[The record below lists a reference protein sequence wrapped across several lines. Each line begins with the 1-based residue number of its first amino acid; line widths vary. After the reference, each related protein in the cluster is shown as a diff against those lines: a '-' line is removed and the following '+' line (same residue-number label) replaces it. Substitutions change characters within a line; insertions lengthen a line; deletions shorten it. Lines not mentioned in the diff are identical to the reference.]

1 MKIQAELSL
10 YPLKTDLT
18 ENAVMHFIKE
28 LSKSGVSVVPG
39 QMSTLVA
46 GESEEVFRVVG
57 ECFEKACRTDRIV
70 LVVKFSNAFP
80 EKARGKAD
88 GITTS
93 TGTARE
99 LKVIDLR
106 KGSSTVPVKIDESNC
121 TGCGICVQVCPV
133 GAIAVQRV
141 ATINPEICTGCG
153 SCVAE
158 CPNEAIFAGE
168 MKPLPPSLA
177 NHTPLSHISSM
188 RVATSLTAPRNFN
201 NQSVFQHIVKS
212 GSFLMQLFDLF
223 RGSAGQGGG
232 RGRGSSEGRGRGG
245 GRGRGKGRRAMTQ
258 VKRSDRI
265 DEK

>member
-1 MKIQAELSL
+1 MKIQADLSL

-18 ENAVMHFIKE
+18 ENAVRNFIKE
-28 LSKSGVSVVPG
+28 LSESGVSVVPG

-70 LVVKFSNAFP
+70 LVVKFSNACP
-80 EKARGKAD
+80 EKAMGKED
-88 GITTS
+88 DITTS
-93 TGTARE
+93 IDTAQGLKTIE
-99 LKVIDLR
+99 LC
-106 KGSSTVPVKIDESNC
+106 KGPIIRAVQLDESKC

-133 GAIAVQRV
+133 GAITFERV
-141 ATINPEICTGCG
+141 AKINLESCTGCG
-153 SCVAE
+153 SCIAE

-245 GRGRGKGRRAMTQ
+245 GRGRGKGRR
-258 VKRSDRI
+258 V
-265 DEK
+265 